1 MQVIGSKLY
10 PYFYRKSED
19 TDVIGTKA
27 EFFNVVKACKNI
39 RDIAI
44 KEDSAYV
51 KFISAGGEL
60 SIIDWQFTDTGSPMS
75 LNNAKLHDWMQRNH
89 FSAGFSETT
98 NQVVFVAN
106 SLIRIRIRLYNAL
119 KNTHKYAFHKFEQNR
134 KDIIWL
140 EGILNSYA
148 ITKQLDDELSQIIAE
163 RTSITYKKTPRLQ
176 NMKKENF
183 FTSNVNYTYDH
194 DTIHAAVKMLD
205 RPAYTYYMQDGAEVN
220 CDKTKFYEQPEIVR
234 LYGVLEESYV
244 LALERS
250 VIPFKSDPDKAF
262 KMALQK
268 VCTSITGGW
277 FREYAWDNYDKVL
290 ELYHKSYVD
299 KFNAALS
306 KGEILAFK
314 SEMK

>member
-27 EFFNVVKACKNI
+27 EFFNVVKACNNI

-51 KFISAGGEL
+51 KFISAGEL
-60 SIIDWQFTDTGSPMS
+60 LIIDWQFTDTGSPMS
-75 LNNAKLHDWMQRNH
+75 SNNAKLHDWMQRNY

-98 NQVVFVAN
+98 NQVFFIAN
-106 SLIRIRIRLYNAL
+106 SLFRIRLYNAL
-119 KNTHKYAFHKFEQNR
+119 KSTHKYSFHKFEQNR

-140 EGILNSYA
+140 NDIANRLGIPVEIDN
-148 ITKQLDDELSQIIAE
+148 ELTQIIAE

-277 FREYAWDNYDKVL
+277 FREYAWQNYDKVL

-306 KGEILAFK
+306 KGEILPFK
-314 SEMK
+314 SKMK

>member
-19 TDVIGTKA
+19 TDIIGTKA
-27 EFFNVVKACKNI
+27 EFFNVVKTCKNI

-51 KFISAGGEL
+51 KFVSAGEL
-60 SIIDWQFTDTGSPMS
+60 SIVDWQFTDTGSPMS
-75 LNNAKLHDWMQRNH
+75 VNNSKLHDWMQRND

-98 NQVVFVAN
+98 NQVVSFSRWRN
-106 SLIRIRIRLYNAL
+106 GPQLYRAL
-119 KNTHKYAFHKFEQNR
+119 KNTHKYSFHKFEQNR

-140 EGILNSYA
+140 EDIFNSYA

-163 RTSITYKKTPRLQ
+163 RTAITYKKTPRLQ
-176 NMKKENF
+176 NIQKENF
-183 FTSNVNYTYDH
+183 FTNNVKYVYDH
-194 DTIHAAVKMLD
+194 DTIHAAVKLLD

-290 ELYHKSYVD
+290 KLYHKSYVD

-306 KGEILAFK
+306 KGEILPFK

>member
-10 PYFYRKSED
+10 PYFYRKSGD

-51 KFISAGGEL
+51 KFITNDEL
-60 SIIDWQFTDTGSPMS
+60 SIIDWQFTDIDSPMS
-75 LNNAKLHDWMQRNH
+75 TNNAKLHDWMQRNS
-89 FSAGFSETT
+89 FSARFSETT
-98 NQVVFVAN
+98 NQIVFVAN
-106 SLIRIRIRLYNAL
+106 SLIRIRLYSAL
-119 KNTHKYAFHKFEQNR
+119 KNTHKYSFHKFEQNR

-140 EGILNSYA
+140 EGIINSYE

-176 NMKKENF
+176 NMQKENF
-183 FTSNVNYTYDH
+183 FTNNVNYTYDH
-194 DTIHAAVKMLD
+194 DTIHVAVKLLD

-220 CDKTKFYEQPEIVR
+220 CDKRKFEEQPEVVR

-277 FREYAWDNYDKVL
+277 FREYAWQNYDKVL

-299 KFNAALS
+299 KFNIALS
-306 KGEILAFK
+306 KGEILPFK

>member
-51 KFISAGGEL
+51 KFITNGEL
-60 SIIDWQFTDTGSPMS
+60 SIIDWQFTDTGSPIS
-75 LNNAKLHDWMQRNH
+75 LNNAKLHDWMQRNG
-89 FSAGFSETT
+89 FSARFSETT
-98 NQVVFVAN
+98 NQVVSFSRWRN
-106 SLIRIRIRLYNAL
+106 GPQLYRAL
-119 KNTHKYAFHKFEQNR
+119 KNTHKYSFHKFEQNR

-140 EGILNSYA
+140 EDIFNRLGIPVEIDN
-148 ITKQLDDELSQIIAE
+148 ELTQIIAE
-163 RTSITYKKTPRLQ
+163 RTAITYKKTPRLQ

-183 FTSNVNYTYDH
+183 FINNVKYVYDH
-194 DTIHAAVKMLD
+194 DTIHAAVKLLD

-220 CDKTKFYEQPEIVR
+220 CDKIKFEEQPEIVR
-234 LYGVLEESYV
+234 LCGVLEESYV

-277 FREYAWDNYDKVL
+277 FREYAWQNYDKVL

-299 KFNAALS
+299 KFNVALS
-306 KGEILAFK
+306 KGEILPFK

>member
-27 EFFNVVKACKNI
+27 EFFNVVKGCHNI

-44 KEDSAYV
+44 KEDSAYI
-51 KFISAGGEL
+51 KFISAGEL

-75 LNNAKLHDWMQRNH
+75 LNNAKLHDWMQRNG
-89 FSAGFSETT
+89 FSAEFSKTA
-98 NQVVFVAN
+98 NQVVFVSHLQN
-106 SLIRIRIRLYNAL
+106 GPELYGAL
-119 KNTHKYAFHKFEQNR
+119 KNTHKYSFHKFEQNR
-134 KDIIWL
+134 KDIIWI
-140 EGILNSYA
+140 EGIFNKYGV
-148 ITKQLDDELSQIIAE
+148 INQLDAELTQIIVE

-194 DTIHAAVKMLD
+194 DTIHAAVKLLD

-220 CDKTKFYEQPEIVR
+220 CDKTKFKEQPEIVR
-234 LYGVLEESYV
+234 LCGVLEESYV

-277 FREYAWDNYDKVL
+277 FREYAWQNYDKVL

-306 KGEILAFK
+306 KGEILPFK
-314 SEMK
+314 SKMK

>member
-10 PYFYRKSED
+10 PFFYRKSED

-27 EFFNVVKACKNI
+27 EFFNVVKTCKNI

-51 KFISAGGEL
+51 KFINVGEL

-75 LNNAKLHDWMQRNH
+75 LNNAKLHDWMQRNY
-89 FSAGFSETT
+89 FSADFSETT
-98 NQVVFVAN
+98 NQVVFLAN
-106 SLIRIRIRLYNAL
+106 SLFRIRLYNAL
-119 KNTHKYAFHKFEQNR
+119 KSTHKYSFHKFEQNR

-140 EGILNSYA
+140 NS
-148 ITKQLDDELSQIIAE
+148 IVNRFSIPVEIDSELSQIIAE
-163 RTSITYKKTPRLQ
+163 RTAITYKKTPRLQ
-176 NMKKENF
+176 NMQKENF
-183 FTSNVNYTYDH
+183 FTNNVKYTYDH
-194 DTIHAAVKMLD
+194 DTIHAAVKLLD

-220 CDKTKFYEQPEIVR
+220 CDKTKFEEQPEIVR

-277 FREYAWDNYDKVL
+277 FREYAWQNYDKVL

-299 KFNAALS
+299 KFNIALS

>member
-27 EFFNVVKACKNI
+27 EFFDVVKACSNI

-51 KFISAGGEL
+51 KFISAGEL
-60 SIIDWQFTDTGSPMS
+60 LIIDWQFTDTGSPMS
-75 LNNAKLHDWMQRNH
+75 LNNAKLHDWMQRNY

-98 NQVVFVAN
+98 NQVFFIAN
-106 SLIRIRIRLYNAL
+106 SLFRIRLYNAL
-119 KNTHKYAFHKFEQNR
+119 KSTHKYSFHKFEQNR

-140 EGILNSYA
+140 NDIANRLGIPVEIDN
-148 ITKQLDDELSQIIAE
+148 ELTQIIAE
-163 RTSITYKKTPRLQ
+163 RTTITYKKTPRLQ

-183 FTSNVNYTYDH
+183 FTNNVKYVYDH
-194 DTIHAAVKMLD
+194 DTIHAAVKLLD

-306 KGEILAFK
+306 KGEILPFK

>member
-27 EFFNVVKACKNI
+27 EFFDVVKACKNI
-39 RDIAI
+39 RDISI

-51 KFISAGGEL
+51 KFINSTGL

-75 LNNAKLHDWMQRNH
+75 LNNAKLHDWMQKNN
-89 FSAGFSETT
+89 FFAGFLETT
-98 NQVVFVAN
+98 NQVVFLAN
-106 SLIRIRIRLYNAL
+106 NLLRIRLYNAL
-119 KNTHKYAFHKFEQNR
+119 KNTHKYSFHKFEQNR
-134 KDIIWL
+134 KDIIWINDIIKRFDIA
-140 EGILNSYA
+140 EEI
-148 ITKQLDDELSQIIAE
+148 DDELTQIIAE

-176 NMKKENF
+176 NMQKENF
-183 FTSNVNYTYDH
+183 FTNNVKYTYDH
-194 DTIHAAVKMLD
+194 DTIHVAVKMLD

-277 FREYAWDNYDKVL
+277 FREYAWQNYDKVL

-299 KFNAALS
+299 KFNIALS
-306 KGEILAFK
+306 KGEILPFK

>member
-1 MQVIGSKLY
+1 MQVIGSKLC

-27 EFFNVVKACKNI
+27 EFFNVVKVCKNI
-39 RDIAI
+39 KDIAI

-51 KFISAGGEL
+51 KFITNDKL

-75 LNNAKLHDWMQRNH
+75 ANNAKLHDWMQRNS
-89 FSAGFSETT
+89 FSAQFSETA
-98 NQVVFVAN
+98 NQVVFLAN
-106 SLIRIRIRLYNAL
+106 SLWLYNAL
-119 KNTHKYAFHKFEQNR
+119 KNTHKYSFHKFEQNR
-134 KDIIWL
+134 KDIIWINDIIKRFDIP
-140 EGILNSYA
+140 EEI
-148 ITKQLDDELSQIIAE
+148 DDELTQIIAE
-163 RTSITYKKTPRLQ
+163 RTAITYKKTPRLQ

-183 FTSNVNYTYDH
+183 FTSNVKYVYDH

-220 CDKTKFYEQPEIVR
+220 CDKTKFEEQPEIVR

-277 FREYAWDNYDKVL
+277 FREYAWQNYDKVL

>member
-1 MQVIGSKLY
+1 MQVIGSRLY

-39 RDIAI
+39 RDISI

-51 KFISAGGEL
+51 KFINSTGL

-75 LNNAKLHDWMQRNH
+75 LNNAKLHDWMQKNY

-98 NQVVFVAN
+98 NQVVFLAN
-106 SLIRIRIRLYNAL
+106 NLLRIRLYNAL
-119 KNTHKYAFHKFEQNR
+119 KNTHKYSFHKFEQNR
-134 KDIIWL
+134 KDIIWINDIIKRFDIA
-140 EGILNSYA
+140 EEI
-148 ITKQLDDELSQIIAE
+148 DDELTQIIAE

-176 NMKKENF
+176 NMQKENF
-183 FTSNVNYTYDH
+183 FTNNVKYTYDH
-194 DTIHAAVKMLD
+194 DTIHVAVKMLD

-277 FREYAWDNYDKVL
+277 FREYAWQNYDKVL

-299 KFNAALS
+299 KFNIALS

>member
-10 PYFYRKSED
+10 PCFYRKSED

-39 RDIAI
+39 KDIAI

-51 KFISAGGEL
+51 KFVSAGEL
-60 SIIDWQFTDTGSPMS
+60 LIIDWQFTDTGSLMS
-75 LNNAKLHDWMQRNH
+75 LNNAKLHDWMKRNS
-89 FSAGFSETT
+89 FSAQFSETT

-106 SLIRIRIRLYNAL
+106 SLIRIGLYNAL
-119 KNTHKYAFHKFEQNR
+119 KNTHKYSFHKFEQNR

-140 EGILNSYA
+140 NDIFNRFDIPVEI
-148 ITKQLDDELSQIIAE
+148 DEELSQIIAE

-183 FTSNVNYTYDH
+183 FTNNVKYVYDH
-194 DTIHAAVKMLD
+194 DTIHAAVKLLD

>member
-27 EFFNVVKACKNI
+27 EFFNVVKACNNI

-51 KFISAGGEL
+51 KFISAGEL

-75 LNNAKLHDWMQRNH
+75 LNNAKLHDWMQKNH
-89 FSAGFSETT
+89 FSASFSETT
-98 NQVVFVAN
+98 NQVVFLAN
-106 SLIRIRIRLYNAL
+106 DLLRIRLYNAL
-119 KNTHKYAFHKFEQNR
+119 KSTHKYSFHKFEQNR

-140 EGILNSYA
+140 NDIFNRFDIPVEI
-148 ITKQLDDELSQIIAE
+148 DEELSQIIAE

-194 DTIHAAVKMLD
+194 DTIHAAVKLLD
-205 RPAYTYYMQDGAEVN
+205 RPAYTYYMQDAAEVN

-277 FREYAWDNYDKVL
+277 FREYAWQNYDKVL

-306 KGEILAFK
+306 KGEILPFK
-314 SEMK
+314 SKMK

>member
-1 MQVIGSKLY
+1 MQVIGSKLCH
-10 PYFYRKSED
+10 YFYRKSED

-27 EFFNVVKACKNI
+27 EFFDVVKACNNI

-75 LNNAKLHDWMQRNH
+75 LNNAKLHDWMQRNY

-98 NQVVFVAN
+98 NQVFFIAN
-106 SLIRIRIRLYNAL
+106 SLLRIRLYNAL
-119 KNTHKYAFHKFEQNR
+119 KSTHKYSFHKFEQNR
-134 KDIIWL
+134 KDIIWI
-140 EGILNSYA
+140 EGIFNKHGV
-148 ITKQLDDELSQIIAE
+148 IQQLDAELTQIIAE

-183 FTSNVNYTYDH
+183 FTSNVKYVYDH

>member
-39 RDIAI
+39 KDINI

-51 KFISAGGEL
+51 KFITNDEL

-75 LNNAKLHDWMQRNH
+75 ANNAKLHDWMQRNS
-89 FSAGFSETT
+89 FSAQFSETT

-106 SLIRIRIRLYNAL
+106 SLIRIGLYNAL
-119 KNTHKYAFHKFEQNR
+119 KNTHKYSFHKFEQNR

-140 EGILNSYA
+140 EDIFNRLGIPVEIDN
-148 ITKQLDDELSQIIAE
+148 ELTQIIAE
-163 RTSITYKKTPRLQ
+163 RTAITYKKTPRLQ

-183 FTSNVNYTYDH
+183 FTNNVKYVYDH
-194 DTIHAAVKMLD
+194 DTIHAAVKLLD

-220 CDKTKFYEQPEIVR
+220 CDKIKFYEQLEIVR

-277 FREYAWDNYDKVL
+277 FREYAWQNYDKVL

-299 KFNAALS
+299 KFNVALS
-306 KGEILAFK
+306 KGEILPFK

>member
-1 MQVIGSKLY
+1 MQVIGSKLC

-51 KFISAGGEL
+51 KFITNDKL

-75 LNNAKLHDWMQRNH
+75 ANNAKLHDWMQRNS
-89 FSAGFSETT
+89 FSAQFSETA
-98 NQVVFVAN
+98 NQVVFLAN
-106 SLIRIRIRLYNAL
+106 SLWLYNAL
-119 KNTHKYAFHKFEQNR
+119 KNTHKYSFHKFEQNR
-134 KDIIWL
+134 KDIIWI
-140 EGILNSYA
+140 EGIFNKLGV
-148 ITKQLDDELSQIIAE
+148 IHQLDAELTQIIAE

-176 NMKKENF
+176 NMQKENF
-183 FTSNVNYTYDH
+183 FTNNVKYTYDH
-194 DTIHAAVKMLD
+194 DTIHVAVKMLD

-220 CDKTKFYEQPEIVR
+220 CDKTKFEEQPEIVR

-277 FREYAWDNYDKVL
+277 FREYAWQNYDKVL

-299 KFNAALS
+299 KFNIALS

>member
-1 MQVIGSKLY
+1 MQVIGSRLY

-39 RDIAI
+39 RDISI

-51 KFISAGGEL
+51 KFINSTGL

-75 LNNAKLHDWMQRNH
+75 LNNAKLHDWMQKNY

-98 NQVVFVAN
+98 NQVVFLAN
-106 SLIRIRIRLYNAL
+106 NLLRIRLYNAL
-119 KNTHKYAFHKFEQNR
+119 KNTHKYSFHKFEQNR
-134 KDIIWL
+134 KDIIWINDIIKRFDIA
-140 EGILNSYA
+140 EEI
-148 ITKQLDDELSQIIAE
+148 DDELTQIIAE

-176 NMKKENF
+176 NMQKENF
-183 FTSNVNYTYDH
+183 FTNNVKYTYDH
-194 DTIHAAVKMLD
+194 DTIHVAVKMLD

-277 FREYAWDNYDKVL
+277 FREYAWQNYDKVL

-299 KFNAALS
+299 KFNIALS
-306 KGEILAFK
+306 KGEILPFK

>member
-1 MQVIGSKLY
+1 MQVIGSKLC

-19 TDVIGTKA
+19 TDIIGTKE

-39 RDIAI
+39 KDIAI

-51 KFISAGGEL
+51 KFISAGEL
-60 SIIDWQFTDTGSPMS
+60 LIIDWQFTDTGSPMS
-75 LNNAKLHDWMQRNH
+75 SNNAKLHDWMKRNG
-89 FSAGFSETT
+89 FSAGFSEAT
-98 NQVVFVAN
+98 NQVVFVSHWQN
-106 SLIRIRIRLYNAL
+106 GPQLYSAL
-119 KNTHKYAFHKFEQNR
+119 KNTHKYSFHKFEQNR

-140 EGILNSYA
+140 NDIVNRFDIPVEI
-148 ITKQLDDELSQIIAE
+148 DEELSQIIAE

-194 DTIHAAVKMLD
+194 DTIHAAVKLLD
-205 RPAYTYYMQDGAEVN
+205 RPAYTYYMQDAAEVN
-220 CDKTKFYEQPEIVR
+220 CDKTKFEEQPEIVR
-234 LYGVLEESYV
+234 LCGVLEESYV

-277 FREYAWDNYDKVL
+277 FREYAWQNYDKVL

-299 KFNAALS
+299 KFNIALS
-306 KGEILAFK
+306 KGEILPFK

>member
-19 TDVIGTKA
+19 MDVIGTKA
-27 EFFNVVKACKNI
+27 EFFDVVKACKNI
-39 RDIAI
+39 KDINI

-51 KFISAGGEL
+51 KFITNDEL

-75 LNNAKLHDWMQRNH
+75 ANNAKLHDWMQRND
-89 FSAGFSETT
+89 FSADFSETT
-98 NQVVFVAN
+98 NQVVFLAN
-106 SLIRIRIRLYNAL
+106 SLFRIRLYNAL

-134 KDIIWL
+134 KDILWISSIIQRFDIP
-140 EGILNSYA
+140 EE
-148 ITKQLDDELSQIIAE
+148 TDDELSQIIAE

-220 CDKTKFYEQPEIVR
+220 SDKTKFYEQPEIVR

-290 ELYHKSYVD
+290 KLYHKSYVD

-306 KGEILAFK
+306 KGEILPFK

>member
-1 MQVIGSKLY
+1 MQVIGSKLH

-27 EFFNVVKACKNI
+27 EFFDVVKACNNI

-51 KFISAGGEL
+51 KFISAGEL
-60 SIIDWQFTDTGSPMS
+60 LIIDWQFTDTGSPMS
-75 LNNAKLHDWMQRNH
+75 SNNAKLHDWMKRNG
-89 FSAGFSETT
+89 FSAGFSEAT
-98 NQVVFVAN
+98 NQVVFVSHWQN
-106 SLIRIRIRLYNAL
+106 GPQLYSAL
-119 KNTHKYAFHKFEQNR
+119 KSTHKYSFHKFEQNR

-140 EGILNSYA
+140 NDIFNRYDIPIEI
-148 ITKQLDDELSQIIAE
+148 DDELSQIIAE

-183 FTSNVNYTYDH
+183 FTNNVKYVYDH
-194 DTIHAAVKMLD
+194 DTIHAAVKLLD
-205 RPAYTYYMQDGAEVN
+205 RPAYTYYMQDAAEVN